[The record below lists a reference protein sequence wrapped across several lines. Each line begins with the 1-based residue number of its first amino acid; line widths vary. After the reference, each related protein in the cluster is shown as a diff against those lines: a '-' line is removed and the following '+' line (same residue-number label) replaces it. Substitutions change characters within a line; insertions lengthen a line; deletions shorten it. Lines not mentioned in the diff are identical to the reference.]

1 MPHSTLEILTALIRC
16 YFHTNENIRGEFR
29 LLEGS
34 NVDCLAI
41 AVPAETIIEVLFTG
55 MRQYQATSVGER
67 I

>member
-1 MPHSTLEILTALIRC
+1 MRIS
-16 YFHTNENIRGEFR
+16 GVEFR

-34 NVDCLAI
+34 NVDCLVI